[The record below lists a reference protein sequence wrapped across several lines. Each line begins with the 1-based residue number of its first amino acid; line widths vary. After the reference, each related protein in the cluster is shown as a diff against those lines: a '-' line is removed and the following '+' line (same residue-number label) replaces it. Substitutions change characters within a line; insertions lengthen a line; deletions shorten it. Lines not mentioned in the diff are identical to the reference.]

1 MGLLVFLSRTLPEIV
16 LVQLSWENRIFGNK
30 KKKCRIQQY
39 FLIWK
44 FFFDLELQLQLNLD
58 FNHIYGFV
66 NFIPKK
72 IERAID
78 YLLYR

>member
-1 MGLLVFLSRTLPEIV
+1 MGLLVFLSRTIPEIV

-58 FNHIYGFV
+58 FNLIYMVLKFY
-66 NFIPKK
+66 PKEK
-72 IERAID
+72 LRG
-78 YLLYR
+78 L